1 VLEKSMSFWRSS
13 FGERQL
19 GLISSPR
26 RRIAAMMQAAINI
39 APRSLSSG
47 MQGIVGEQIA
57 KCQPGFG
64 FEYKSCTAGPIPAGR
79 GQSGTT
85 NEDFIKVVGWSA
97 RRAFQERG

>member
-1 VLEKSMSFWRSS
+1 
-13 FGERQL
+13 
-19 GLISSPR
+19 
-26 RRIAAMMQAAINI
+26 MMQAAINI

-57 KCQPGFG
+57 KCQPGLASNTSPARQVRFQP
-64 FEYKSCTAGPIPAGR
+64 AAGR
-79 GQSGTT
+79 AATT